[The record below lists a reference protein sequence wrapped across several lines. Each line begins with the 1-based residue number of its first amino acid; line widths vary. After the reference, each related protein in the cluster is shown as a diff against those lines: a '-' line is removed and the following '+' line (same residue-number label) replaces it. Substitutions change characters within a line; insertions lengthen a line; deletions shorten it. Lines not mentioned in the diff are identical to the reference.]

1 MLSHSPTPDGPHKV
15 EVIQVILTFHSQNPA
30 TKNNLSK
37 GVKKAAASKGKVE
50 TKAKEISFTF
60 EPLEENYISFLS
72 ELLKAHGQGRYTPVK
87 IHTQF
92 SIKVSLGKK
101 A

>member
-1 MLSHSPTPDGPHKV
+1 MSSHSPTPDGPHEV
-15 EVIQVILTFHSQNPA
+15 EVVQVILAFHSQNPA
-30 TKNNLSK
+30 TKNNSSK

-50 TKAKEISFTF
+50 TKTKEISFTF

-87 IHTQF
+87 SHTRF

>member
-1 MLSHSPTPDGPHKV
+1 MSSRSPTPDGPHEVK
-15 EVIQVILTFHSQNPA
+15 VIQVILVFHSQNPA
-30 TKNNLSK
+30 TKNNSSK
-37 GVKKAAASKGKVE
+37 GAKKAAASKGRVE
-50 TKAKEISFTF
+50 TKTKEISFTF

-87 IHTQF
+87 SHTRF